1 MVAVSRMQFLVK
13 RWRSSLNSYRRPA
26 WSSSS
31 PTPMITFIS
40 TPCNH
45 FHGFKDPV
53 KVEKIEET
61 GQKVWGKGGK
71 SWGDD
76 CRIINL
82 YNLQEQWNSNRFLR
96 SPKFTGRKHC
106 EGASCDRREIFA
118 SAESFPIETKV
129 IDWDVVFLPNI
140 YLTLKYNICPP
151 SLTISWLNLTQC
163 NSQQILKDWEFDD
176 GLWCSTFSFLLK
188 TDITN
193 CQLGR

>member
-13 RWRSSLNSYRRPA
+13 RWRSSLNSCRRPA

-118 SAESFPIETKV
+118 SAESFPTETKV

-140 YLTLKYNICPP
+140 YLTLSPP
-151 SLTISWLNLTQC
+151 SLTIWLLNLAQC
-163 NSQQILKDWEFDD
+163 NSPQSLKDYSLMMELDF
-176 GLWCSTFSFLLK
+176 FIF
-188 TDITN
+188 IEN
-193 CQLGR
+193 

>member
-13 RWRSSLNSYRRPA
+13 RWRSSLNSCRRPA

-31 PTPMITFIS
+31 QTPMITFIS

-61 GQKVWGKGGK
+61 GQKVWGKGGE
-71 SWGDD
+71 SWGDN

-82 YNLQEQWNSNRFLR
+82 YNLQEQWSSNRFLPV
-96 SPKFTGRKHC
+96 PKFTGRKHC

-118 SAESFPIETKV
+118 SAESFPTETKV
-129 IDWDVVFLPNI
+129 IDWNVVFLPNI
-140 YLTLKYNICPP
+140 YLTLKCNICPP
-151 SLTISWLNLTQC
+151 SLTISLLNITQC
-163 NSQQILKDWEFDD
+163 NCPPSLVY
-176 GLWCSTFSFLLK
+176 
-188 TDITN
+188 
-193 CQLGR
+193 

>member
-13 RWRSSLNSYRRPA
+13 RWRSSLNSCRRPA

-82 YNLQEQWNSNRFLR
+82 YNLQEQWNSNRFLPP
-96 SPKFTGRKHC
+96 PKFTGRKHC

-118 SAESFPIETKV
+118 SAESFPTETKV

-140 YLTLKYNICPP
+140 YLTLSPP
-151 SLTISWLNLTQC
+151 SLTIWLLNLAQC
-163 NSQQILKDWEFDD
+163 NSPQSLKDYSLMMELDF
-176 GLWCSTFSFLLK
+176 FIF
-188 TDITN
+188 IEN
-193 CQLGR
+193 